1 MGLKKVTKRLILGK
15 RADSDS
21 YIKYLRNLGVE
32 IGDDTI
38 IYVPQKTEIDIQNP
52 WMIKIGDNVKIT
64 QGVVILT
71 HDYSWSVLKRN
82 PRKEKQGQILGAI
95 GPVTIGNNVFIGI
108 NSVITRNVTIGDNI
122 IIGTGSIVTK
132 DCLEPGVYAG
142 NPAKKIMSLDAFC
155 EKREKAQLSEAKE
168 LAVRYFEK
176 YKKLPPKEIFREYF
190 MLFEDEDSVRESKL
204 FSSYLELCQNYDE
217 SIRFMKINKRRFE
230 SYEAFL
236 KYCLKI

>member
-1 MGLKKVTKRLILGK
+1 
-15 RADSDS
+15 
-21 YIKYLRNLGVE
+21 
-32 IGDDTI
+32 
-38 IYVPQKTEIDIQNP
+38 
-52 WMIKIGDNVKIT
+52 
-64 QGVVILT
+64 
-71 HDYSWSVLKRN
+71 
-82 PRKEKQGQILGAI
+82 
-95 GPVTIGNNVFIGI
+95 
-108 NSVITRNVTIGDNI
+108 
-122 IIGTGSIVTK
+122 
-132 DCLEPGVYAG
+132 
-142 NPAKKIMSLDAFC
+142 MSLDAFC

-217 SIRFMKINKRRFE
+217 SIRFMEINKRRFE